1 MINLLRERIRKYFKS
16 ALFYLLLASSAL
28 MGAIMGS
35 YNNNSA
41 DIGFFAPYAIV
52 VLAAAVAFASARER
66 ADGIVKNKV
75 LTGSRRRDIF
85 VSEVASALAVVSICF
100 FIMTV
105 TSAVCAPSKL
115 APLFDERYS
124 EWYIK
129 LYLSCTL
136 IFFMLTLAVGAFAAA
151 VGMLAPR
158 RAAAVAAAMAVFAM
172 MLGSAYLHSRLGAEE
187 FLITYE
193 YDSSTPVPHPVGE
206 GIKSPNPEY
215 IGGVWRPICEAAEKV
230 LPTGQFVIYNDI
242 LNPALGVWN
251 PFFYP
256 AYDSLGDGTFD
267 REIAE
272 VMQTVKI
279 DPVSP
284 LYSLLCIAAVTAA
297 GALIF
302 ERRDID

>member
-1 MINLLRERIRKYFKS
+1 MINLFRERMRKYFKS
-16 ALFYLLLASSAL
+16 VLFRLLLFLSAL
-28 MGAIMGS
+28 MGAIMGL
-35 YNNNSA
+35 YNSRYA

-85 VSEVASALAVVSICF
+85 VSEVASAMAVISICF

-105 TSAVCAPSKL
+105 ISALCAPNKL
-115 APLFDERYS
+115 TPLFDPRCS

-136 IFFMLTLAVGAFAAA
+136 VFFMLTLAIGAFAAA
-151 VGMLAPR
+151 IGMTAPR
-158 RAAAVAAAMAVFAM
+158 RMAAVAAAMAVFAM
-172 MLGSAYLHSRLGAEE
+172 ILCSAYLHSRLGTEE

-193 YDSSTPVPHPVGE
+193 YDNSTPVPRPVGD

-215 IGGVWRPICEAAEKV
+215 IGGVWRPICETAEKV
-230 LPTGQFVIYNDI
+230 MPTGQFVTYNDI
-242 LNPALGVWN
+242 VNPALSIWN
-251 PFFYP
+251 PYSSAPIDPVSEEFFE
-256 AYDSLGDGTFD
+256 
-267 REIAE
+267 RELDD

-279 DPVSP
+279 DYFSP

-302 ERRDID
+302 ERRDIE